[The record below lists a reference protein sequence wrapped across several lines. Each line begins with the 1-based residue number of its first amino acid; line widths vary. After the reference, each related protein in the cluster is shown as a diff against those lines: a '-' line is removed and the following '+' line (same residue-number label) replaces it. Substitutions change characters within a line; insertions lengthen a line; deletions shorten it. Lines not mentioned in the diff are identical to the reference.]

1 MQGFLVLIF
10 NCILF
15 QDIDGL
21 VGSELGSLATVSV
34 TSRSADLVRT
44 ATASLQAS
52 LREIL
57 ASNTKV
63 LKPDHPALATSFA
76 WPNFEDYFTCRC
88 RTHIVFKIFKGN
100 FSFT

>member
-1 MQGFLVLIF
+1 MIFLRIFIRGVSVLLLILNRF

-21 VGSELGSLATVSV
+21 VGSELGSLATASV
-34 TSRSADLVRT
+34 TPRSADMVRT

-63 LKPDHPALATSFA
+63 LKPDHPALVT
-76 WPNFEDYFTCRC
+76 
-88 RTHIVFKIFKGN
+88 
-100 FSFT
+100 